1 MLQYK
6 KLYYKYERKKF
17 NIDEKVEP
25 TREEVVELNKQFTE
39 DYYTYTDWAEEIE
52 ENDIQ
57 KLQIDGKL
65 REIWEK
71 IVANN
76 RKVKEIQDRI
86 NEKVDV
92 AKGKMG
98 L

>member
-25 TREEVVELNKQFTE
+25 TKEEVTELNKQFTE

-65 REIWEK
+65 REIWDK